1 MLLGIPACMTN
12 SMIKVATSNRKP
24 QTANRKPQTANR
36 KPQTANCKPQTPYLT
51 LLKFMEIKIA
61 CLFRERLTK
70 EAVNQCARPCPSRPD
85 V

>member
-12 SMIKVATSNRKP
+12 SMIKVATPNP
-24 QTANRKPQTANR
+24 
-36 KPQTANCKPQTPYLT
+36 KPQTPNPKPQTPNPKPQTSSLT
-51 LLKFMEIKIA
+51 LPKFMEIKIA

-70 EAVNQCARPCPSRPD
+70 EAVNQCVRPCPSRP